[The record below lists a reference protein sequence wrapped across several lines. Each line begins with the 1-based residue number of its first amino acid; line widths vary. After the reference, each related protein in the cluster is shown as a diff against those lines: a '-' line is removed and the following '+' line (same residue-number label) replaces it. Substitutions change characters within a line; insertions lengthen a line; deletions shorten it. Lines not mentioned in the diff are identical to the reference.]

1 MPRGPFQYKLLP
13 VPHPHGKPL
22 TTHTSTG
29 DPPTLAGSF
38 GSVSCGVTAPF
49 PWVLECTTS
58 QSGVSA
64 SPPSCGS
71 LVIKPTGLQGQI
83 PWRFPVPLLDPQ
95 AGKPDMRLR
104 NFTTVGELCWYY
116 CTPDCGSPSQW
127 VWDLILSCL
136 HPSYHLV
143 AASFVFGHGLSFFGG
158 LQYPL
163 VNGCSTASCDFGAL
177 AGGDEHTSFYSSILN
192 WMGSQYFL
200 MLAVSFRYDP
210 FSSPDVSIFIRI
222 WI

>member
-1 MPRGPFQYKLLP
+1 MGALL
-13 VPHPHGKPL
+13 L
-22 TTHTSTG
+22 
-29 DPPTLAGSF
+29 SF
-38 GSVSCGVTAPF
+38 GPCCGWDLVCALQHSLF
-49 PWVLECTTS
+49 PQSYGTLIIKSHWTS
-58 QSGVSA
+58 RSDSLTIPSA
-64 SPPSCGS
+64 LSD
-71 LVIKPTGLQGQI
+71 L
-83 PWRFPVPLLDPQ
+83 Q
-95 AGKPDMRLR
+95 AGKSDVRLR

-163 VNGCSTASCDFGAL
+163 VNGCSTDSCDFGAL